1 VANVSQGTIVV
12 WNGVTLGEVVNVS
25 VDGVACDSV
34 EVTSRYASSGAS
46 ARLKKYSPADID
58 LGTVTLTCRGT
69 SGMTQ
74 TNVGLTGTLSITGP
88 SVTWSFGRALF
99 ERLGWSA
106 SVGELQTY
114 SVTFK
119 LGA

>member
-1 VANVSQGTIVV
+1 MANVSQGLSAT
-12 WNGVTLGEVVNVS
+12 WNGVTLGELVNVS
-25 VDGVACDSV
+25 VDGLSAETVDVTPRNHQQRNKLFSVAD
-34 EVTSRYASSGAS
+34 T
-46 ARLKKYSPADID
+46 D
-58 LGTVTLTCRGT
+58 LGTVSFTLRGT
-69 SGMTQ
+69 NGMTA

-88 SVTWSFGRALF
+88 GAAWSFTGAIF

-119 LGA
+119 IGA